1 MADVMKTRVRERGPS
16 ALNVY
21 ERLLKWQEDWR
32 ERAFKRK
39 VVIRNEDVEWE
50 INRQGRIKFF
60 ITRETDDKNLGV
72 LRDWNVFLNDIKTHS
87 GAHRHQGGLVIYV
100 IEGEGYT
107 EVDGVKRE
115 WEEGDVLLLPLK
127 PDGCVHK
134 HYNRRPGQPAV
145 WIAFIYSPYMDELGK
160 WTEQKEVSPLFQEGS

>member
-1 MADVMKTRVRERGPS
+1 MADVIMTRVRERGPS
-16 ALNVY
+16 EFNIY
-21 ERLLKWQEDWR
+21 ERIVKWQEDWR
-32 ERAFKRK
+32 ERAFKRSI
-39 VVIRNEDVEWE
+39 VIRNEDIEWE
-50 INRQGRIKFF
+50 QNRQGRIKFF

-72 LRDWNVFLNDIKTHS
+72 LRDWNVFLHDIKSHS

-107 EVDGVKRE
+107 EVDGVRKD
-115 WEEGDVLLLPLK
+115 WEEGDAVLLPLK

-134 HYNRRPGQPAV
+134 HFNKHPGKSAV

-160 WTEQKEVSPLFQEGS
+160 WTEQKEVSPDFNK